1 MQAFAPRTA
10 AALGVAGSGSLE
22 GGPPTPPLFLGLP
35 AVELFSAP
43 ACGGLTSLSPPSL
56 SLSTLTET
64 RGVGE
69 ATAGWLERR
78 EARGASKLMATRP
91 GRRRRGG

>member
-10 AALGVAGSGSLE
+10 AAVGVAGSGSLE
-22 GGPPTPPLFLGLP
+22 GSPPTPLLFLGLP

-43 ACGGLTSLSPPSL
+43 ACGWTSLSSL

-64 RGVGE
+64 RELVRRWLDGWRKGGRGERVNKWRPAPVAVGGE
-69 ATAGWLERR
+69 V
-78 EARGASKLMATRP
+78 S
-91 GRRRRGG
+91 

>member
-10 AALGVAGSGSLE
+10 AAVGVAGSGSLE
-22 GGPPTPPLFLGLP
+22 GSPPTPLLFLGLP

-43 ACGGLTSLSPPSL
+43 ACGLTYSSLHPFSL
-56 SLSTLTET
+56 HANRDT
-64 RGVGE
+64 GVGE
-69 ATAGWLERR
+69 AMAGWLEKR
-78 EARGASKLMATRP
+78 EARGAIKQMAARP